1 MAAADMLVR
10 LYDMPRKDYSAEM
23 AAQGIRIMRAFIG
36 DKTKVL
42 AFVKENFG
50 EGWMLECERAILQ
63 SPSTCYIAVKDKEV
77 VGFACYD
84 ATAKNFFG
92 PTGVKESLRG
102 RKIGAALLHACMNS
116 IREQGYAYAII
127 GWVDDARPFY
137 EKEVG
142 AVSIEGAEPKKS
154 IYSTLIDMD

>member
-1 MAAADMLVR
+1 MASDMLVR

-23 AAQGIRIMRAFIG
+23 TAQGIRIVRAFIG

-42 AFVKENFG
+42 SFVKENFG
-50 EGWMLECERAILQ
+50 EGWMLECECAMLQ
-63 SPSTCYIAVKDKEV
+63 MPSTCYIAVKDKDV
-77 VGFACYD
+77 VGFACFD

-92 PTGVKESLRG
+92 PTGVKDSMRG
-102 RKIGAALLHACMNS
+102 KKIGAALLHACMNA

-127 GWVDDARPFY
+127 GWVGDAKPFY

-142 AVSIEGAEPKKS
+142 AMEIPGAEPKKS
-154 IYSTLIDMD
+154 IYSNMVGME